1 MPSGSSGRSIHPKNT
16 SKWPAF
22 FDRVKLIIHKEF
34 HHFLYGGFLK
44 WWYPKM
50 DGLLRE
56 NPIKMDDLG
65 VPDHYF
71 GKHPYVGNN
80 EFQNKACPPKM
91 AKKPSRALV
100 LSLPAIVFFQTVQ
113 STGGFLGRHR
123 VFRCPPV
130 LVGRHRGCH
139 CGPNNVSTP
148 GALGVGPEGGG
159 FFMKEDFFCWRF
171 TSEFFFGVRK
181 WRAIFQVPW
190 FLRTLRILTP
200 PMETPDPPSDTPGAS
215 KNMLLTP
222 LDIPRILREGEQF
235 WPGPV

>member
-1 MPSGSSGRSIHPKNT
+1 MIGFPCVISPQGMPHLSVGEITHGPLIHPLPSNWTSIRTSFSASPMMPSGSSGRRIHPKIPL
-16 SKWPAF
+16 SGPAF

-71 GKHPYVGNN
+71 GKHPTGVNN
-80 EFQNKACPPKM
+80 EFQHKACPPPKM

-100 LSLPAIVFFQTVQ
+100 LSLAAIVFFQTVQ
-113 STGGFLGRHR
+113 TTGGLFGRHR

-148 GALGVGPEGGG
+148 GAWGLSLKVV
-159 FFMKEDFFCWRF
+159 DF
-171 TSEFFFGVRK
+171 
-181 WRAIFQVPW
+181 
-190 FLRTLRILTP
+190 
-200 PMETPDPPSDTPGAS
+200 
-215 KNMLLTP
+215 
-222 LDIPRILREGEQF
+222 
-235 WPGPV
+235 